1 MARRISR
8 LLLFDL
14 EMICL
19 TLITMF
25 SGRQTANGGK
35 VRSCNPLYL
44 SIMLSPPPPPHPLKR
59 CSILRLINNYST
71 SARWIWVGYNH
82 LISNKRE
89 WNNCFVKNAA
99 VITRIGKFLS
109 LLCPI
114 ILPPE
119 IPRDIDLGPVNDGL
133 DVNTNFSVTLSPVIL
148 CMLTPVVSNYA
159 VWWGFCAT
167 DCRRRI
173 YSCRSLQSSQV
184 PPEIPSMNLLFESWI
199 SW

>member
-1 MARRISR
+1 MWPSLPKYHA
-8 LLLFDL
+8 F
-14 EMICL
+14 
-19 TLITMF
+19 
-25 SGRQTANGGK
+25 
-35 VRSCNPLYL
+35 
-44 SIMLSPPPPPHPLKR
+44 SPPPPPPPPPPLKR

-82 LISNKRE
+82 LISNERE

-109 LLCPI
+109 LFC
-114 ILPPE
+114 PPE
-119 IPRDIDLGPVNDGL
+119 IPRDIDLGPVKDGL

-184 PPEIPSMNLLFESWI
+184 PPKFHQWIYYSKVESVG
-199 SW
+199 SCRF

>member
-1 MARRISR
+1 
-8 LLLFDL
+8 
-14 EMICL
+14 MICW

-25 SGRQTANGGK
+25 SGRQTANAGK
-35 VRSCNPLYL
+35 VRSCDPLYL
-44 SIMLSPPPPPHPLKR
+44 SIMLSPPPPPPPHPLKR

-89 WNNCFVKNAA
+89 WNNCFVKNAT
-99 VITRIGKFLS
+99 VITRVGKFLS
-109 LLCPI
+109 LFCPLKYHVTL
-114 ILPPE
+114 ILAQ
-119 IPRDIDLGPVNDGL
+119 LMTNL

-173 YSCRSLQSSQV
+173 YSCRSLQSNQV